1 MEQNWS
7 ARLRQGDEDALCEII
22 RQRTGYVST
31 ILRNFSRSTLPPE
44 DLEELSADV
53 FLRLWRSR
61 DKLKDGADLSPYLA
75 AIARNCMKNYFR
87 TQGKQPPVRQSYE
100 DLLLSDKSDLCGDA
114 ETTEAIACLIRAL
127 DKLEEPDRS
136 LVIRFYFYGEKTSA
150 LAKACGL
157 TDTAVRLR
165 LHRSRGKLRK
175 YMIKGVLTSMNKND
189 GLHNIRRYS

>member
-61 DKLKDGADLSPYLA
+61 AKLKDGADLSPYLA
-75 AIARNCMKNYFR
+75 AIARNCMKN
-87 TQGKQPPVRQSYE
+87 
-100 DLLLSDKSDLCGDA
+100 
-114 ETTEAIACLIRAL
+114 
-127 DKLEEPDRS
+127 
-136 LVIRFYFYGEKTSA
+136 
-150 LAKACGL
+150 
-157 TDTAVRLR
+157 
-165 LHRSRGKLRK
+165 
-175 YMIKGVLTSMNKND
+175 
-189 GLHNIRRYS
+189 

>member
-87 TQGKQPPVRQSYE
+87 TQGQQPPLRRCRDHRGNRLPHPGAGQAGRAGPLSG
-100 DLLLSDKSDLCGDA
+100 DTLLLLWRKDLSIGKSLRSDRHCCPAQTPPKQRKTP
-114 ETTEAIACLIRAL
+114 EIY
-127 DKLEEPDRS
+127 DR
-136 LVIRFYFYGEKTSA
+136 
-150 LAKACGL
+150 
-157 TDTAVRLR
+157 
-165 LHRSRGKLRK
+165 
-175 YMIKGVLTSMNKND
+175 KGF
-189 GLHNIRRYS
+189 

>member
-61 DKLKDGADLSPYLA
+61 DKLKDGRRSFPLFSSHCTKLHEELFPHPGKA
-75 AIARNCMKNYFR
+75 A
-87 TQGKQPPVRQSYE
+87 
-100 DLLLSDKSDLCGDA
+100 
-114 ETTEAIACLIRAL
+114 AC
-127 DKLEEPDRS
+127 P
-136 LVIRFYFYGEKTSA
+136 
-150 LAKACGL
+150 
-157 TDTAVRLR
+157 AVL
-165 LHRSRGKLRK
+165 
-175 YMIKGVLTSMNKND
+175 
-189 GLHNIRRYS
+189 

>member
-75 AIARNCMKNYFR
+75 AIARNCMKNYTCCMISTTLTIHT
-87 TQGKQPPVRQSYE
+87 TQWMQRGVCVKIEWRFCHV
-100 DLLLSDKSDLCGDA
+100 
-114 ETTEAIACLIRAL
+114 
-127 DKLEEPDRS
+127 PDRPD
-136 LVIRFYFYGEKTSA
+136 VKRT
-150 LAKACGL
+150 GL
-157 TDTAVRLR
+157 
-165 LHRSRGKLRK
+165 
-175 YMIKGVLTSMNKND
+175 
-189 GLHNIRRYS
+189 

>member
-127 DKLEEPDRS
+127 DKLEEAGPLSGDTLLLLWRKDLSIGKSLRSDRHCCPAQTPPKQ
-136 LVIRFYFYGEKTSA
+136 RKTPEIY
-150 LAKACGL
+150 
-157 TDTAVRLR
+157 D
-165 LHRSRGKLRK
+165 RK
-175 YMIKGVLTSMNKND
+175 GF
-189 GLHNIRRYS
+189 

>member
-1 MEQNWS
+1 MIPWNKIGAHACGRATRTHCARSSGS
-7 ARLRQGDEDALCEII
+7 APAMSAPSSAISPAAPCR
-22 RQRTGYVST
+22 
-31 ILRNFSRSTLPPE
+31 PE

-61 DKLKDGADLSPYLA
+61 AKLKDGADLSPYLA

-100 DLLLSDKSDLCGDA
+100 DLLLSDKSDLCRRCRDHRGNRLPHPGA
-114 ETTEAIACLIRAL
+114 GQAGRSR
-127 DKLEEPDRS
+127 DRS

-150 LAKACGL
+150 LTKACGL

-165 LHRSRGKLRK
+165 LHRRQRK
-175 YMIKGVLTSMNKND
+175 TPEIYDRKGF
-189 GLHNIRRYS
+189 

>member
-61 DKLKDGADLSPYLA
+61 DKLKGYSPNSRM
-75 AIARNCMKNYFR
+75 IAP
-87 TQGKQPPVRQSYE
+87 TSSAG
-100 DLLLSDKSDLCGDA
+100 
-114 ETTEAIACLIRAL
+114 
-127 DKLEEPDRS
+127 
-136 LVIRFYFYGEKTSA
+136 RFQFSVENA
-150 LAKACGL
+150 
-157 TDTAVRLR
+157 
-165 LHRSRGKLRK
+165 
-175 YMIKGVLTSMNKND
+175 
-189 GLHNIRRYS
+189 